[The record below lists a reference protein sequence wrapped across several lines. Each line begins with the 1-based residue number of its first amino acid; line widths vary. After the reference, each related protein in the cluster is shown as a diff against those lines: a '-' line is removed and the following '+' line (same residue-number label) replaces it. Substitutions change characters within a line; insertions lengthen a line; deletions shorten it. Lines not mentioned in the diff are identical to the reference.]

1 MTGAPAI
8 RRTHLVARFDASR
21 VATLD
26 ELVPL
31 EYARA
36 VDASLPAHV
45 RAASA
50 LRQFRNRLVI
60 VQDDINA
67 LAVRDSSGAV
77 RPVLLPA
84 HASGKRV
91 FDDTLGNKHDKL
103 DLEACVT
110 LSDGRLVA
118 FGSGSTPER
127 EQLVVWDGRAPP
139 SIVDASALY
148 RGLRAAVVRDAARL
162 NVEGAVVRGARLEL
176 FHRGNDARDAARAPV
191 NAIAELSC
199 DEFAAWLSG
208 PGVRS
213 PRIRRV
219 TTVELG
225 DVRGVPFGFTDAVAL
240 DSERIVV
247 LACAEDSACAISDG
261 AVLGCRIGLLDEH
274 GLCTVDVCDAAGQR
288 TLLKLEGIER
298 REGSSFEFDVAVDVD
313 LPAAPAQ
320 LGRVVWEWH

>member
-1 MTGAPAI
+1 MTGAPAM
-8 RRTHLVARFDASR
+8 RRTHLVARFDARS

-26 ELVPL
+26 DLVPL
-31 EYARA
+31 EYARG
-36 VDASLPAHV
+36 VDDALPAHV
-45 RAASA
+45 RAASG

-60 VQDDINA
+60 VQDDVNA
-67 LAVRDSSGAV
+67 FAVRDLLGEI
-77 RPVLLPA
+77 RPVLLPPG
-84 HASGKRV
+84 ASGERV
-91 FDDTLGNKHDKL
+91 FDDTRGNKHDKL

-118 FGSGSTPER
+118 FGSGSTPAR

-139 SIVDASALY
+139 SIIDASAFY
-148 RGLRAAVVRDAARL
+148 RDLRTAVVRDAARL

-176 FHRGNDARDAARAPV
+176 FHRGNDERGAAREPL

-199 DEFAAWLSG
+199 DEFASWLGNSG
-208 PGVRS
+208 APS

-225 DVRGVPFGFTDAVAL
+225 DVRGVPYGFTDAVAL
-240 DSERIVV
+240 DSERVV
-247 LACAEDSACAISDG
+247 ILACAEDSTCAISDG
-261 AVLGCRIGLLDEH
+261 AVLGCRIGLLDAH
-274 GLCTVDVCDAAGQR
+274 GLRTVDVCDAAGRR

-298 REGSSFEFDVAVDVD
+298 RAGSSVAFDVAVDVD

-320 LGRVVWEWH
+320 LGCVLWEWH